1 MQIPLRASR
10 IVLAA
15 LAVVGILHGAAA
27 QQGDLLQARPDYQIG
42 IGDVLSISVWKEP
55 QLTRTV
61 TVRPD
66 GKVTLPLIPDV
77 TVAGL
82 TAEDA
87 QTIIHDQLTP
97 YFKHPQVS
105 VTVAEV
111 HSKLVYVTGEVQR
124 PGAYNLLSPTTV
136 VQLIA
141 RAGGVTDF
149 AKTKKVYVLHAS
161 SGIRV
166 PVNYKAVL
174 QGRRVEDN
182 IVLATGDTV
191 VVP

>member
-1 MQIPLRASR
+1 M
-10 IVLAA
+10 AA
-15 LAVVGILHGAAA
+15 LAVVGILQGAAA

-182 IVLATGDTV
+182 ILLATGDTV